1 MTQMIQS
8 EPATCSPR
16 ELFNELRT
24 RTKVMLIVALLL
36 CWPAGLVFAL
46 VKQHRESDPLRR
58 AAWGQWALRLTLA
71 GLVITAAGIA
81 RALGES

>member
-16 ELFNELRT
+16 ELINELRT

-36 CWPAGLVFAL
+36 CWPAVVAFAL
-46 VKQHRESDPLRR
+46 VKQHRDSDSIRR
-58 AAWGQWALRLTLA
+58 AAWGQLALRVAMA
-71 GLVITAAGIA
+71 GLALAVTATAQS
-81 RALGES
+81 LGHS